1 MLLGHN
7 YEHMLLMEPTYE
19 HRAGSSQVP
28 ASCFTTC
35 QTLRLGGSETSLS
48 YSLRIVPTLCFS
60 FALRMGIWRPL
71 HIDLMIEPP
80 SIPNSFHCFGGESEA
95 LKSDDRNNNSY
106 LSPELVC
113 ARSFYSYF

>member
-7 YEHMLLMEPTYE
+7 YEHLLLMEPTYE

-28 ASCFTTC
+28 ASSFTIC
-35 QTLRLGGSETSLS
+35 QTLGLGGSETSLS

-113 ARSFYSYF
+113 TRSFYSYF